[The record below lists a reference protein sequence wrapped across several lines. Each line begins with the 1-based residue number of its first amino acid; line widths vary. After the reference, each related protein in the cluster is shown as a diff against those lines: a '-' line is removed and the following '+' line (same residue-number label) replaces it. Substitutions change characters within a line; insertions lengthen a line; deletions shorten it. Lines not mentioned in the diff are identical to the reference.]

1 MVISGDKVRHGAHV
15 RVAVD
20 VTPDGFVV
28 MRDEADLDGLDL
40 TAATVD
46 EVEGAGGGG
55 RVGRGAAGGG
65 QCWPRWV
72 WGCVA
77 AGSGAPATTTTPR
90 APCTRRHTSSCTSQ

>member
-1 MVISGDKVRHGAHV
+1 MVISGDKVRHGADV

-46 EVEGAGGGG
+46 EVEV
-55 RVGRGAAGGG
+55 VGHVEAVPG
-65 QCWPRWV
+65 WV
-72 WGCVA
+72 ED
-77 AGSGAPATTTTPR
+77 APGEWRR
-90 APCTRRHTSSCTSQ
+90 A

>member
-1 MVISGDKVRHGAHV
+1 MVISGDKVRHNGAE

-46 EVEGAGGGG
+46 EVEV
-55 RVGRGAAGGG
+55 VGHVEAVPG
-65 QCWPRWV
+65 WV
-72 WGCVA
+72 ED
-77 AGSGAPATTTTPR
+77 APGEWRR
-90 APCTRRHTSSCTSQ
+90 A